1 MLLPPALAW
10 HPGSVHTWLSD
21 FTSKCAFSSP
31 PLGFLS
37 TFSYWKGLV
46 IPKISQK
53 WVQDALSRHSSWNLA
68 DSSKQIISWRLQ
80 SALRSCRVSWWRKFT
95 ALPTL
100 SPFFLWFH
108 SWKIEEYQVNIAKIT
123 QITEFPTRGIF
134 FLPMHPLCWSVTER
148 GMKQMTNGQPWRRGA
163 ISKNKNLLN
172 SWKVQKE

>member
-1 MLLPPALAW
+1 MAPGVCPHMTFRFHLKMRLFFAASRFSFNLLILERACNTQNK
-10 HPGSVHTWLSD
+10 SEMS
-21 FTSKCAFSSP
+21 
-31 PLGFLS
+31 
-37 TFSYWKGLV
+37 
-46 IPKISQK
+46 
-53 WVQDALSRHSSWNLA
+53 ALSRHSSWNLA